1 MHVAGDPAGGRTRM
15 PAPHGVRM
23 WWADQAVHAWPALFI
38 GVVCE

>member
-1 MHVAGDPAGGRTRM
+1 MPVAGDNANRRVGM

-23 WWADQAVHAWPALFI
+23 WWADQFVHARPALFI